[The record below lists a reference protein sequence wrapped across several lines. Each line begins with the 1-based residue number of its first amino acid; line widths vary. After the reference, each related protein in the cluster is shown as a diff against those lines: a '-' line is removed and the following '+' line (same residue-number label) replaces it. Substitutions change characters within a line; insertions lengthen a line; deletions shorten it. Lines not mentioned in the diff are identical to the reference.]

1 MAKGRSTG
9 LFWLIGLCA
18 FVALMCSGFAWL
30 LGICGITGGILN
42 TLSMIAGIIITL
54 CALFAGWVWLRGCS
68 LGRVF
73 KLVLQIFFVIFAVM
87 AICGHLGVSF

>member
-1 MAKGRSTG
+1 MAKGKSGG

-18 FVALMCSGFAWL
+18 FVALMCSGVAWL
-30 LGICGITGGILN
+30 LGIAGITGGILSL
-42 TLSMIAGIIITL
+42 LSQIAGIIITV

-73 KLVLQIFFVIFAVM
+73 KLILQILFIVFAVM
-87 AICGHLGVSF
+87 AIFGHLGISF